1 MINEPHKIP
10 AVSNLLSLADTS
22 ILIEQHG
29 LRLVTICA
37 QRVLSDVRK
46 RICEGISVDNDTL
59 SEMILDEVSRF
70 TQPSLRRVFNLTGVI
85 LHTNLG
91 RAQLPESALE
101 AIINVAKDPTNLE
114 FDLHTGK
121 RGDRHEHTEELLCYL
136 TGAEA
141 SIIVNNNAAAVLLTL
156 NSLAKRKE
164 VLISRGELVEIGGS
178 YRMPDIIVNA
188 GCKLVEVGT
197 TNCTHEAD
205 FERALGPKTA
215 ILMKVHPSNFEVR
228 GFTRSVSNSSMARI
242 AKSANLPFV
251 TDLGS
256 GLLTSSDNNCL
267 RDEMTVVEV
276 LRAGAD
282 LATFSGDKLLG
293 GPQAGIIVG
302 RIDLIKKLKRNP
314 MMRALRPDKMTI
326 AALEA
331 VLKLHTNPKQLR
343 KNLPTMRFMSRDFS
357 ELKSVAARIAP
368 ELRRYCNEFC
378 VTESFTQSQVG
389 SGALPTQKIDSFGL
403 KITPIDTKN
412 KSSKKLTSLAYAFR
426 NLPIPVVG
434 RISADALWLDL
445 RCLEDEPGF
454 IENIKSLK
462 IK

>member
-1 MINEPHKIP
+1 
-10 AVSNLLSLADTS
+10 
-22 ILIEQHG
+22 
-29 LRLVTICA
+29 
-37 QRVLSDVRK
+37 
-46 RICEGISVDNDTL
+46 
-59 SEMILDEVSRF
+59 
-70 TQPSLRRVFNLTGVI
+70 
-85 LHTNLG
+85 
-91 RAQLPESALE
+91 
-101 AIINVAKDPTNLE
+101 
-114 FDLHTGK
+114 
-121 RGDRHEHTEELLCYL
+121 
-136 TGAEA
+136 
-141 SIIVNNNAAAVLLTL
+141 
-156 NSLAKRKE
+156 
-164 VLISRGELVEIGGS
+164 
-178 YRMPDIIVNA
+178 
-188 GCKLVEVGT
+188 
-197 TNCTHEAD
+197 
-205 FERALGPKTA
+205 
-215 ILMKVHPSNFEVR
+215 
-228 GFTRSVSNSSMARI
+228 
-242 AKSANLPFV
+242 
-251 TDLGS
+251 
-256 GLLTSSDNNCL
+256 
-267 RDEMTVVEV
+267 MTVVEV

-343 KNLPTMRFMSRDFS
+343 ENLPTMRFMSRDFS

-403 KITPIDTKN
+403 KITPIDKKN